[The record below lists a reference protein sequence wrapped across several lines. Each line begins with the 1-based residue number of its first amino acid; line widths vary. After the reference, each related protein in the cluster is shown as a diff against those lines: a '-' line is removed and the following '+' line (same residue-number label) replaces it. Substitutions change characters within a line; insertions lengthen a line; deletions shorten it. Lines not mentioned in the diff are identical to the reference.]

1 MELNDCRKVA
11 MFLMLIFFIGWVCCS
26 GVPAAAQ
33 GPAAIMEKP
42 GPEKAE
48 ERKTKRSKERGNPTT
63 CGP

>member
-1 MELNDCRKVA
+1 MKLNDCRKVA
-11 MFLMLIFFIGWVCCS
+11 MFPDADFFHRWVCCS

-48 ERKTKRSKERGNPTT
+48 EEKQKEAKKEETPTT